1 MTATAAPLRVLTAT
15 TLYPNA
21 AMPNH
26 GVFVENRLRH
36 LQADGQASVTV
47 IAPVPWFPI
56 AGARFGR
63 YGAFAAVPR
72 RETRAGMDVV
82 HPRYLTIP
90 KIGAWTTPFA
100 ICRAYRRGLAW
111 LADGGAGFDVI
122 DGHFFYPD
130 GVAAVML
137 GKKLGKP
144 VVISARG
151 SDLTYLPRFAYQR
164 RWIQWAMREADALVT
179 VSESLRREAITLGAV
194 EGKVRTLR
202 NGVNLEEFR
211 PVDRAEARRF
221 AGVPETAKVVA
232 SVGNL
237 IPLKGHDLFIRALAG
252 LPDVHGLIV
261 GGGPKDAAL
270 RTLVD
275 SLGLND
281 RVHFLGRVPHGT
293 MAKVY
298 SAADGLVLASSREGW
313 PNVLLEAMACGTP
326 AVATAVGGIPEI
338 VTVAESGY
346 LLADRTSD
354 AIAAALSA
362 LFQAPPDR
370 AATRAYAEKFDW
382 SETVSG
388 LVDVYRSVLIEHAAR
403 S

>member
-261 GGGPKDAAL
+261 GGGPEDAAL

-362 LFQAPPDR
+362 LFQAPPGR

>member
-1 MTATAAPLRVLTAT
+1 
-15 TLYPNA
+15 
-21 AMPNH
+21 
-26 GVFVENRLRH
+26 
-36 LQADGQASVTV
+36 
-47 IAPVPWFPI
+47 
-56 AGARFGR
+56 
-63 YGAFAAVPR
+63 
-72 RETRAGMDVV
+72 
-82 HPRYLTIP
+82 
-90 KIGAWTTPFA
+90 
-100 ICRAYRRGLAW
+100 LAW

-261 GGGPKDAAL
+261 GGGPEDAAL